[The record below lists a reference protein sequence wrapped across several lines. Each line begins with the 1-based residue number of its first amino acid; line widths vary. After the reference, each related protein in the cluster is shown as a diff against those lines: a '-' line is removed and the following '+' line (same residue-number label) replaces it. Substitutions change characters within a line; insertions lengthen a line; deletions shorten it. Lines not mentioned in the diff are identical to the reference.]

1 MVMTLHTPQS
11 IEDTVEYYFT
21 DQPRAGRVIYLVILA
36 ITIGSLASLPLVKIA
51 VTVQSAGVIRPEVER
66 QSVRAAVTGSIDR
79 VQLRPNQQV
88 RRGDTLVVIRDPTT
102 EERLRQTRTEEAEGA
117 GDVADLSRLVLV
129 AGGSNETPE
138 LHTARYRQEY
148 AAYQSEHAR
157 LSVNVERARLEV
169 ARVSA
174 MLARGFA
181 APQELEDR
189 KMDLSR
195 ALAEQQAMVDR
206 TLSAWQGA
214 LASAKSALL
223 RASSALQQD
232 QYDLART
239 ALVAPID
246 GTVTEMRSLS
256 SGSFVQAGE
265 ELALI
270 SPSTQFVGEV
280 YVAPKD
286 IGLIRRG
293 GSVRVLVDAFNYT
306 EWGVI
311 AGTVTE
317 ISGDIRVIDGAAVFL
332 VRCALDRSHLA
343 LRSGV
348 RGELRKGMSF
358 RARFA
363 VAERSL
369 FQLLYD
375 DVDAWLNPATAGSRG
390 A

>member
-1 MVMTLHTPQS
+1 MTLHTPQS
-11 IEDTVEYYFT
+11 IEDTVEYFFS
-21 DQPRAGRVIYLVILA
+21 DQPRAGRVIYLGMLA
-36 ITIGSLASLPLVKIA
+36 LTIGSLASLPLVKVA

-66 QSVRAAVTGSIDR
+66 QSVRAAVTGSIDH

-88 RRGDTLVVIRDPTT
+88 RRGDTLVVIRDPATM
-102 EERLRQTRTEEAEGA
+102 ERLRQTRTEETEGV

-129 AGGSNETPE
+129 VGGSGEGPE

-148 AAYQSEHAR
+148 AAYQSELAR
-157 LSVNVERARLEV
+157 LSVGVERARVEV
-169 ARVSA
+169 TRVSA

-181 APQELEDR
+181 PPQELEDR
-189 KMDLSR
+189 KMDLAR
-195 ALAEQQAMVDR
+195 AVAEQRAMVDR
-206 TLSAWQGA
+206 TVSQWQGA

-223 RASSALQQD
+223 RTSSALQQG

-239 ALVAPID
+239 ALLAPID
-246 GTVTEMRSLS
+246 GTVTELRSLS
-256 SGSFVQAGE
+256 PGSFVEAGE

-270 SPSTQFVGEV
+270 SPSTGFVGEV

-293 GSVRVLVDAFNYT
+293 GTVRVLVDAFNYT
-306 EWGVI
+306 EWGFI
-311 AGTVTE
+311 TGTVTE
-317 ISGDIRVIDGAAVFL
+317 ISGDIRVIDGAPVFL
-332 VRCALDRSHLA
+332 VRCALDRSQLA
-343 LRSGV
+343 LHNGV

-363 VAERSL
+363 IAERSL

-375 DVDAWLNPATAGSRG
+375 DVDAWLNPASIGSRG

>member
-1 MVMTLHTPQS
+1 MTLHTPQS
-11 IEDTVEYYFT
+11 IEDTVEYYFA
-21 DQPRAGRVIYLVILA
+21 DQPRAGRVIYLVLLA
-36 ITIGSLASLPLVKIA
+36 LTIGSLGSLPFVRVA
-51 VTVQSAGVIRPEVER
+51 VTVQSPGVIRPEVER
-66 QSVRAAVTGSIDR
+66 QSVRAALTGSIDR
-79 VQLRPNQQV
+79 VQLRANQQV
-88 RRGDTLVVIRDPTT
+88 RRGDTLVLIRDPATM
-102 EERLRQTRTEEAEGA
+102 ERLRQTRTEEAEGV

-129 AGGSNETPE
+129 AGGSSEAPV

-148 AAYQSEHAR
+148 AAYQSELAR
-157 LSVNVERARLEV
+157 LSVSVERARLEV
-169 ARVSA
+169 TRVST

-181 APQELEDR
+181 PPQELEDR
-189 KMDLSR
+189 KIDLAR
-195 ALAEQQAMVDR
+195 AVAEQRAMVDR
-206 TLSAWQGA
+206 TLSQWQGA

-223 RASSALQQD
+223 RTSSALQQGE
-232 QYDLART
+232 YDLART
-239 ALVAPID
+239 ALLAPID
-246 GTVTEMRSLS
+246 GTVTELRSLS
-256 SGSFVQAGE
+256 PGSFVEAGE

-306 EWGVI
+306 EWGFI
-311 AGTVTE
+311 SGTVTD
-317 ISGDIRVIDGAAVFL
+317 ISGDIRVVEGAPVFL
-332 VRCALDRSHLA
+332 VRCVLDRSQLA
-343 LRSGV
+343 LRNGV

-363 VAERSL
+363 IAERSL

-375 DVDAWLNPATAGSRG
+375 DVDAWLNPASAGSRG

>member
-1 MVMTLHTPQS
+1 MMLHTSQS

-36 ITIGSLASLPLVKIA
+36 ITLGALVALPFVKVG

-66 QSVRAAVTGSIDR
+66 QSVRAAATGSVDR

-88 RRGDTLVVIRDPTT
+88 RRGDTLVVLRDPTT
-102 EERLRQTRTEEAEGA
+102 EERLRQTRTEEAEGV

-129 AGGSNETPE
+129 AGGSGQVPE
-138 LHTARYRQEY
+138 LRTARYRQAY
-148 AAYQSEHAR
+148 TAYQSELAR

-169 ARVSA
+169 TRVSA

-189 KMDLSR
+189 RMDLAR
-195 ALAEQQAMVDR
+195 AVAEQQAMVDR
-206 TLSAWQGA
+206 TLSEWQGA
-214 LASAKSALL
+214 LASTKLALL
-223 RASSALQQD
+223 RTNSALQQGE
-232 QYDLART
+232 YDLART

-246 GTVTEMRSLS
+246 GTVTELRSLS
-256 SGSFVQAGE
+256 PGSFVQAGE

-270 SPSTQFVGEV
+270 SPSTQLVAEV
-280 YVAPKD
+280 NVAPKD
-286 IGLIRRG
+286 VGLIRRG
-293 GSVRVLVDAFNYT
+293 GSVRMLVDAFNYT

-311 AGTVTE
+311 TGTVTD
-317 ISGDIRVIDGAAVFL
+317 ISGDIREANGTPVFL

-343 LRSGV
+343 LRNGV

-375 DVDAWLNPATAGSRG
+375 DVDAWVNPTRVGSGRS
-390 A
+390 